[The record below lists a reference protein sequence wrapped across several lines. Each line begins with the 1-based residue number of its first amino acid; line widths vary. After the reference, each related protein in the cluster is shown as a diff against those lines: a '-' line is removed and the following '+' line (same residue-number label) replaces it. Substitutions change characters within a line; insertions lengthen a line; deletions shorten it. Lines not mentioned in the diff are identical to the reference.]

1 MADPFRWRRD
11 GEGMKVQRGDG
22 RMVMQE
28 VMYEDQFTHIK
39 DRPLFMGIS
48 IPEWRF
54 HLVTAVI
61 VLLLSGLVGRAFWIQ
76 VVQGASFR
84 EQAERNRL
92 RHVVISPRRGIIR
105 DRNGYVLAENVPSF
119 DVRVTERQ
127 LPDSETAREELLGK
141 VARIVGIS
149 VEDIQESLTASNDP
163 DESVVIKRD
172 IPYDRALALNI
183 LAADATGLE
192 VVVGSKRHYSESD
205 ETPTLSHILGYVSG
219 ITKDELQERREQGY
233 RQIDLIGKAGVEST
247 YESILRGEP
256 GERLYEVDSQ
266 HHVTAEVG
274 EKQSIDGRDLTLSI
288 DLNLQ
293 RAVEKAL
300 KEGIEK
306 AKVTRGSA
314 VVMDP
319 RDGAILA
326 IASWPSY
333 DDNIFSGSVSSTL
346 YKALIDNPDHP
357 LLPRAWAGTY
367 PSGSTAKPVIST
379 AALAEGV
386 VTAQTTVFSTGGIQ
400 VGPWFF
406 PDWKAGG
413 HGAVNVRSAIAWS
426 VNTFFYYVG
435 GGYNSF
441 VGLGVDKLTLWMR
454 KFGLGSKTGIDVP
467 GEASGFV
474 PSREWKE
481 KAKSERWYI
490 GDTYNLSIGQGDLLV
505 TPLQVASFTATVA
518 NGGHIVQ
525 PKVGLKYGRPD
536 EAPTDVPIKK
546 QEELVAPAGDIRTVE
561 LGMRDT
567 VIYGSGRA
575 LSTLPFA
582 VAGKT
587 GTAQWRADKANHAWF
602 TSYGPF
608 EDPQIVVT
616 VLLEEGVE
624 GSVSAVPVAKQ
635 IYEAWWAGRGTMR

>member
-1 MADPFRWRRD
+1 MADPFRWREQ
-11 GEGMKVQRGDG
+11 GEGMKINRGDE
-22 RMVMQE
+22 RMVLHE
-28 VMYEDQFTHIK
+28 VMYEDDFTHIK
-39 DRPLFMGIS
+39 DRPLFMGIA

-54 HLVTAVI
+54 RLVTGVMI
-61 VLLLSGLVGRAFWIQ
+61 LLLGGLFGRAFWIQ

-92 RHVVISPRRGIIR
+92 RHVIIAPRRGIIR
-105 DRNGYVLAENVPSF
+105 DRTGHVLAENVPSF
-119 DVRVTERQ
+119 DVHITERQ
-127 LPDSETAREELLGK
+127 LPDGASAREELLGK
-141 VARIVGIS
+141 VSRTIGVS
-149 VEDIQESLTASNDP
+149 VEEIQATLDASSDP

-172 IPYDRALALNI
+172 IPYDRALSINI
-183 LAADATGLE
+183 LAADASGLE

-219 ITKDELQERREQGY
+219 INKEELESRRDQGY
-233 RQIDLIGKAGVEST
+233 RQTDLVGKAGVEST

-256 GERLYEVDSQ
+256 GERLFEVDSR

-274 EKQSIDGRDLTLSI
+274 EKEAVDGRDLTLSI
-288 DLNLQ
+288 DFELQ
-293 RAVEKAL
+293 RAVDIAL
-300 KEGIEK
+300 KTGIEK
-306 AKVTRGSA
+306 AKVGRGA
-314 VVMDP
+314 VVVMDP
-319 RDGAILA
+319 RDGSILA
-326 IASWPSY
+326 IASWPAY

-346 YKALIDNPDHP
+346 YKALINNPDHP

-379 AALAEGV
+379 AALAEGI
-386 VTAQTTVFSTGGIQ
+386 VTANTTVFSTGGIQ

-441 VGLGVDKLTLWMR
+441 VGLGVDKLTAWMR

-481 KAKSERWYI
+481 KTKSERWYI

-525 PKVGLKYGRPD
+525 PKIGMRYGRPD
-536 EAPTDVPIKK
+536 EPQTSVPIKK
-546 QEELVAPAGDIRTVE
+546 QDETIASPANIQTVR

-575 LSTLPFA
+575 LSSLPFP

-587 GTAQWRADKANHAWF
+587 GTAQWRSDKANHAWF
-602 TSYGPF
+602 TAFAPF
-608 EDPQIVVT
+608 DNPQVVVT

-624 GSVSAVPVAKQ
+624 GSVSAVPVAKEVLQ
-635 IYEAWWAGRGTMR
+635 AWWTEQAKIK

>member
-1 MADPFRWRRD
+1 MDDPFRWREN
-11 GEGMKVQRGDG
+11 GEGMKVQRGDE
-22 RMVMQE
+22 RMVMHE

-39 DRPLFMGIS
+39 DRPLYMGIS
-48 IPEWRF
+48 IPAWRF

-61 VLLLSGLVGRAFWIQ
+61 VLLLGGLVGRAFWIQ

-92 RHVVISPRRGIIR
+92 RHVVESPRRGIIR
-105 DRNGYVLAENVPSF
+105 DRNGHILAENVPSF
-119 DVRVTERQ
+119 DVRITERQ
-127 LPDSETAREELLGK
+127 LPDDPAVREELLGK

-149 VEDIQESLTASNDP
+149 VQEVQETLTASNDP
-163 DESVVIKRD
+163 DESVVITRD
-172 IPYDRALALNI
+172 IPYDRALSLNI
-183 LAADATGLE
+183 LAGEATGIE
-192 VVVGSKRHYSESD
+192 VAIGSKRRYSESD

-219 ITKDELQERREQGY
+219 IGKDELQQRREQGY

-247 YESILRGEP
+247 YESILRGVP
-256 GERLYEVDSQ
+256 GEQVYEVDSQ
-266 HHVTAEVG
+266 HHVMAEVG
-274 EKQSIDGRDLTLSI
+274 ATPSVDGKDLTLSI

-293 RAVEKAL
+293 RATEKAL

-306 AKVTRGSA
+306 TKVTKGSA
-314 VVMDP
+314 IVMDP
-319 RDGAILA
+319 RDGSILA
-326 IASWPSY
+326 IASWPAY

-346 YKALIDNPDHP
+346 YKALLDNPDHP

-379 AALAEGV
+379 AALAEGI
-386 VTAQTTVFSTGGIQ
+386 VTAQTSVLSTGGIQ

-413 HGAVNVRSAIAWS
+413 HGTVNVRSAIAWS

-435 GGYNSF
+435 GGYNNF

-454 KFGLGSKTGIDVP
+454 KFGLGAKTGIDVP

-481 KAKSERWYI
+481 KTKSERWYI

-525 PKVGLKYGRPD
+525 PRVGLKYGRPD
-536 EAPTDVPIKK
+536 EGQTDVPVQK
-546 QEELVAPAGDIRTVE
+546 EEERIASAADIRTVE

-608 EDPQIVVT
+608 ENPQIVVT

-624 GSVSAVPVAKQ
+624 GSVSAVPVAKE
-635 IYEAWWAGRGTMR
+635 IYQAWWAGQGSRQ